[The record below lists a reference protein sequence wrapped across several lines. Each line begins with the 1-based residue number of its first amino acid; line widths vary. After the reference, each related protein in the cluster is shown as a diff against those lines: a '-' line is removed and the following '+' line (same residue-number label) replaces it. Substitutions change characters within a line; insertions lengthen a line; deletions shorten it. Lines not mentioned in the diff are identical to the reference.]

1 MRGSHSNSLYHF
13 GQYHSDITAVDW
25 TSPVLS
31 AVDVLVK
38 VKYPHPNQGTFSAY
52 DDRATAD
59 LAYMSLSAFAPGTVD
74 SEISDIWLSS
84 VQTETWT
91 DPDTGNDIKYH

>member
-1 MRGSHSNSLYHF
+1 MTALDWNSKL
-13 GQYHSDITAVDW
+13 
-25 TSPVLS
+25 LS

-38 VKYPHPNQGTFSAY
+38 VKYPHPNQGTFPAY
-52 DDRATAD
+52 DDRAKAD
-59 LAYMSLSAFAPGTVD
+59 LAYVTLSAFAPGTVD